1 MHQKCTRFKIVIK
14 NLVGGRLTWALA
26 HGAIEERMDLAR
38 EEIALVL
45 DEWRVFFKACKSCM
59 S

>member
-45 DEWRVFFKACKSCM
+45 DEWRVFF
-59 S
+59 

>member
-26 HGAIEERMDLAR
+26 HGAIKERMDLAR

-59 S
+59 P